1 MDGKNNGF
9 LLFPSS
15 NFKSIFVTYIC
26 PLIIVAMKFMNLLI
40 KYRLWLGI
48 LFLGLAIFTNLQAGF
63 WPSFILYL
71 IAVVLILGHFLLGP
85 MRLIQGFMEEGDVE
99 GAKKVIDSIW
109 FPGLLI
115 KPVRSVYYT
124 IKGNL
129 SMVDQNYDDA
139 EKMMKKGLS
148 LGGSLTKQAEGPNK
162 LQLGMLSMQ
171 KGDIKQA
178 ESYIR
183 QAIRAGL
190 PDNENNAAAYLQL
203 CSIMMNKREFRAAKE
218 YFRKAKGFKP
228 TTPQIVDQIKQIEKY
243 ITRMPG

>member
-1 MDGKNNGF
+1 MKWLN
-9 LLFPSS
+9 
-15 NFKSIFVTYIC
+15 IFIR
-26 PLIIVAMKFMNLLI
+26 
-40 KYRLWLGI
+40 YRLWIGI
-48 LFLGLAIFTNLQAGF
+48 LLLALAIFVNVQTSF
-63 WPSFILYL
+63 WPSFIIYL
-71 IAVVLILGHFLLGP
+71 IAVIFILGHFLLGP
-85 MRLIQGFMEEGDVE
+85 MRLIQTAMEEGDMVE
-99 GAKKVIDSIW
+99 AKRVVESIK

-129 SMVDQNYDDA
+129 AMVDHDFDTA
-139 EKMMKKGLS
+139 EKHMKKSLS
-148 LGGSLTKQAEGPNK
+148 LGGGSLTKQAEGPNK

-171 KGDIKQA
+171 KGNIKEA

-190 PDNENNAAAYLQL
+190 PDKENQAAAYLQL

>member
-1 MDGKNNGF
+1 
-9 LLFPSS
+9 
-15 NFKSIFVTYIC
+15 
-26 PLIIVAMKFMNLLI
+26 MKWLNTFI
-40 KYRLWLGI
+40 KYRLWI
-48 LFLGLAIFTNLQAGF
+48 GLLLLAVAIYVNIETSF

-71 IAVVLILGHFLLGP
+71 LAVICILGHFLLGP
-85 MRLIQGFMEEGDVE
+85 MRLIQTAMEEGDME
-99 GAKKVIDSIW
+99 AAKKIVESIK
-109 FPGLLI
+109 FPRLLI
-115 KPVRSVYYT
+115 KPIRSVYYT
-124 IKGNL
+124 IQGNL
-129 SMVDQNYDDA
+129 AMVSQDFEGA

-148 LGGSLTKQAEGPNK
+148 LGGTLTKQAEGPNK

-190 PDNENNAAAYLQL
+190 PDSENNAAAYLQL

-218 YFRKAKGFKP
+218 YFRKAKSFKP

>member
-1 MDGKNNGF
+1 
-9 LLFPSS
+9 
-15 NFKSIFVTYIC
+15 
-26 PLIIVAMKFMNLLI
+26 MKWMNTVI
-40 KYRLWLGI
+40 KYRLWLGVI
-48 LFLGLAIFTNLQAGF
+48 FLIAAGFVHYQTSF

-71 IAVVLILGHFLLGP
+71 IGVVLIAGHFLFGP
-85 MRLIQGFMEEGDVE
+85 MRLIQSYMEAGDME
-99 GAKKVIDSIW
+99 GAKKVVDGIK

-115 KPVRSVYYT
+115 KPMRSVYYT

-129 SMVDQNYDDA
+129 AMVSQDFDTA
-139 EKMMKKGLS
+139 EKHMKKSLD
-148 LGGSLTKQAEGPNK
+148 LGGGALTKQADGPNR
-162 LQLGMLSMQ
+162 LQLGMLAMQ
-171 KGDIKQA
+171 KGNIKEA
-178 ESYIR
+178 EAYIR
-183 QAIRAGL
+183 QALRSGL